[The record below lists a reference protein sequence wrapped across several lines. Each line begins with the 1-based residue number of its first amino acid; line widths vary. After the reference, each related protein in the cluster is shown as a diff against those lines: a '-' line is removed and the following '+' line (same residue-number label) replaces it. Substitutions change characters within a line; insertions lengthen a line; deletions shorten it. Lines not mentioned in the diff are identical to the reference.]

1 MLDLLVYLDEL
12 LIKNLNSLALNGYID
27 IRTFRRIRDRT
38 VGGNAR
44 ISDRSSNGL
53 DYKNQKDK
61 ISGYKS
67 KHNTCE
73 EHYQDGSERSLG
85 LEGREFDRNE
95 QEIKKITTVFTLHN
109 DLLTNMYSNKSVIN
123 AIDFKSIEDHN
134 IKVGDY
140 IEISGCVQEISIPLY
155 IETLIESINC
165 YGIDFL
171 NTFLDK
177 EKIKKLDFGIITR
190 LLEGLRNKIT
200 KNGTSDLVIKN
211 GDTSMVLAINENNFI
226 NNGYNTFDFV
236 QCSCK
241 IFGKVMMIKEDNERC
256 ISLLRKSSQE
266 EYYEKVLESIDPYL
280 DILRSNDIIL
290 PKKPICNIIGK
301 MIMILPISICI

>member
-27 IRTFRRIRDRT
+27 IRTYRRIRDT
-38 VGGNAR
+38 TIGGNAR
-44 ISDRSSNGL
+44 LSDRSSKGL

-61 ISGYKS
+61 IEGYKS

-73 EHYQDGSERSLG
+73 EHYQDGGERSLG
-85 LEGREFDRNE
+85 FEGRDFDRRE
-95 QEIKKITTVFTLHN
+95 QEIKKISTVFTLHN
-109 DLLTNMYSNKSVIN
+109 DLLSNMYNNKNVIN
-123 AIDFKSIEDHN
+123 AINFKSIEDHN
-134 IKVGDY
+134 LKVGDY
-140 IEISGCVQEISIPLY
+140 LEITGCVQETSIPLY
-155 IETLIESINC
+155 IDTLIESINC

-171 NTFLDK
+171 NSFIEK
-177 EKIKKLDFGIITR
+177 ENLKGLDFGIISR
-190 LLEGLRNKIT
+190 LLEGLRVKIT
-200 KNGTSDLVIKN
+200 RNGTTDLVLKTK
-211 GDTSMVLAINENNFI
+211 DTSLLLAINENNFV

-241 IFGKVMMIKEDNERC
+241 IFGKVMMIKNDNAKC

-266 EYYEKVLESIDPYL
+266 EYYQKVLESIDPYL
-280 DILRSNDIIL
+280 DLLRTRNIIL
-290 PKKPICNIIGK
+290 PKKPQCDITGK

>member
-27 IRTFRRIRDRT
+27 IRTYRRIRDT
-38 VGGNAR
+38 TIGGNAR
-44 ISDRSSNGL
+44 LSDRSSKGL
-53 DYKNQKDK
+53 DYKNQKDR
-61 ISGYKS
+61 IEGYKS

-73 EHYQDGSERSLG
+73 EHYQDGGERTLG
-85 LEGREFDRNE
+85 FEGRDFDRRE
-95 QEIKKITTVFTLHN
+95 QEIKKISTVFTLHN
-109 DLLTNMYSNKSVIN
+109 DLLSNMYNNKNVIN

-134 IKVGDY
+134 LKVGDY
-140 IEISGCVQEISIPLY
+140 LEISGCVQETSIPLY
-155 IETLIESINC
+155 IDTLIESINC

-171 NTFLDK
+171 NSFIEK
-177 EKIKKLDFGIITR
+177 ENLKGLDFGIISR
-190 LLEGLRNKIT
+190 LLEGLRGKIT
-200 KNGTSDLVIKN
+200 RNGTTDLVLKTK
-211 GDTSMVLAINENNFI
+211 DTSLLLAINENNFV

-241 IFGKVMMIKEDNERC
+241 IFGKVMMIKNDNDKC

-266 EYYEKVLESIDPYL
+266 EYYQKVLESIDPYL
-280 DILRSNDIIL
+280 NVLRAKNIIL
-290 PKKPICNIIGK
+290 PKKPQCDIKGK